1 MPKIIIGLTGGI
13 ATGKSTLE
21 RLLRAR
27 GIPVLDADLVSREV
41 MVPGTHAL
49 AAIIKR
55 YGLDILNAQGSL
67 DRKKLGRIVFQDAA
81 ERHWLEQL
89 VHPLVRTRMG
99 EWRDADEQMKGMK
112 VLSIPLLFES
122 EMMDLVDLIWVVSC
136 TPAIQQLRLQQRD
149 QLTAEEAQAR
159 IQAQMPLDQKVALAD
174 WVFENDYT
182 PEHLDYQLDQA
193 LASLPLEHG

>member
-1 MPKIIIGLTGGI
+1 MPKITIGLTGGI

-21 RLLRAR
+21 RFLRAR
-27 GIPVLDADLVSREV
+27 DIPVLDADWVSREV

-67 DRKKLGRIVFQDAA
+67 NRKKLGQMVFQDVA

-89 VHPLVRTRMG
+89 IHPLVRARMS
-99 EWRDADEQMKGMK
+99 EWRDADEQVK

-122 EMMDLVDLIWVVSC
+122 GMTDLVDLIWVVSC
-136 TPAIQQLRLQQRD
+136 TPAIQQVRLQQRD
-149 QLTAEEAQAR
+149 QLTAKEAQAR

-174 WVFENDYT
+174 WVFENDYA
-182 PEHLDYQLDQA
+182 PEQLAYQLDQA
-193 LASLPLEHG
+193 LASLPIEPR

>member
-1 MPKIIIGLTGGI
+1 MQKITIGLTGGI

-21 RLLRAR
+21 RLLRTR

-49 AAIIKR
+49 AVIIKR
-55 YGLDILNAQGSL
+55 YGLDILSAQGSL
-67 DRKKLGRIVFQDAA
+67 DRKKLGRIVFQDVA

-89 VHPLVRTRMG
+89 IHPLVRTRMS
-99 EWRDADEQMKGMK
+99 EWRDADEQMK

-122 EMMDLVDLIWVVSC
+122 GMTDLVDLVWVVSC

-174 WVFENDYT
+174 WVFENDYA
-182 PEHLDYQLDQA
+182 PEQLGYQLDQA
-193 LASLPLEHG
+193 LASLPLEPR

>member
-1 MPKIIIGLTGGI
+1 MIVSKITIGLTGGI
-13 ATGKSTLE
+13 ATGKSALE
-21 RLLRAR
+21 RFLRAR
-27 GIPVLDADLVSREV
+27 NIPVLDADLVSREV

-49 AAIIKR
+49 AAIIQR
-55 YGLDILNAQGSL
+55 YGFDILNAQGSL
-67 DRKKLGRIVFQDAA
+67 NRKKLGQMVFQDVA

-89 VHPLVRTRMG
+89 IHPLVRARMS
-99 EWRDADEQMKGMK
+99 EWRDANEQVK

-122 EMMDLVDLIWVVSC
+122 GMTDLVDLVWVVSC

-174 WVFENDYT
+174 WVFENDYA
-182 PEHLDYQLDQA
+182 PEQLAYQLDQA
-193 LASLPLEHG
+193 LKSLPLEPR

>member
-1 MPKIIIGLTGGI
+1 VSRITIGLTGGI

-67 DRKKLGRIVFQDAA
+67 DRRKLGRTVFQDAA

-89 VHPLVRTRMG
+89 IHPLVRTRMS
-99 EWRDADEQMKGMK
+99 EWRDADEQMK

-122 EMMDLVDLIWVVSC
+122 GMTDLVDRIWVVSC
-136 TPAIQQLRLQQRD
+136 TPAIQQVRLQQRD
-149 QLTAEEAQAR
+149 QLTAKEAQDR

-174 WVFENDYT
+174 WVFENDYA
-182 PEHLDYQLDQA
+182 PEQLAHQLDQA
-193 LASLPLEHG
+193 LAGLRLEPR

>member
-1 MPKIIIGLTGGI
+1 MIVSKITIGLTGGI
-13 ATGKSTLE
+13 ATGKSALE
-21 RLLRAR
+21 RFLRAR
-27 GIPVLDADLVSREV
+27 DIPVLDADLVSREV

-49 AAIIKR
+49 AAIIQR
-55 YGLDILNAQGSL
+55 YGFDILNAQGSL
-67 DRKKLGRIVFQDAA
+67 NRKKLGQMVFQDVA

-89 VHPLVRTRMG
+89 IHPLVRARMS
-99 EWRDADEQMKGMK
+99 EWRDANEQVK

-122 EMMDLVDLIWVVSC
+122 GMTDLVDLVWVVSC

-174 WVFENDYT
+174 WVFENDYA
-182 PEHLDYQLDQA
+182 PEQLAYQLDQA
-193 LASLPLEHG
+193 LKSLPLEPR